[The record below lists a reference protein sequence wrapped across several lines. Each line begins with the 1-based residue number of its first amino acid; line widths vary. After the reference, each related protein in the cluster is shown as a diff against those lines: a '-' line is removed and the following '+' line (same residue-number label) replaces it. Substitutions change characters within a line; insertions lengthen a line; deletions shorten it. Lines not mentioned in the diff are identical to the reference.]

1 MGTHTFSFNEIM
13 GIKSSMTKKIMI
25 NPYNKKMELMLT
37 DSIARM
43 VLRYEAIEQTNDQ
56 VTFTV
61 RTRDFE
67 ERGFKSLKILRNRSL
82 GEFVP
87 LYETEK

>member
-1 MGTHTFSFNEIM
+1 MVFMGTHTFSFNEIM

-43 VLRYEAIEQTNDQ
+43 VLRYEAIE
-56 VTFTV
+56 
-61 RTRDFE
+61 
-67 ERGFKSLKILRNRSL
+67 
-82 GEFVP
+82 
-87 LYETEK
+87 